1 MFFVTFNLW
10 KKKQQCYKQKQ
21 KSFLI
26 MLKYYFG
33 DTESYTYKMY
43 PGNFFFLMLNGLKHQ
58 NCKCSGV
65 KKHTNNKHKLKY
77 SSK

>member
-1 MFFVTFNLW
+1 
-10 KKKQQCYKQKQ
+10 
-21 KSFLI
+21 